1 MRDYQEHNAKDIRDL
16 TIYTK
21 TIPAHPASFCRLPGG
36 TSSGYPYI
44 SDIS

>member
-1 MRDYQEHNAKDIRDL
+1 MRDYQEHNAKDIRDSDH
-16 TIYTK
+16 IYEDYTG
-21 TIPAHPASFCRLPGG
+21 ASGVFCRLPGG